1 MSALFSR
8 ALRSWM
14 TARAV
19 AVLAIAAFAVG
30 IGATTAIYTVVNAV
44 MLRPLSYANGDRVV
58 ALYGVLAAVQDW
70 SILAVH

>member
-1 MSALFSR
+1 
-8 ALRSWM
+8 M

-44 MLRPLSYANGDRVV
+44 MH
-58 ALYGVLAAVQDW
+58 AA
-70 SILAVH
+70 SGLHAARCR